1 MDGQFVTNSLA
12 VKLLQMKT
20 VFTGNESAAVIMLST
35 SIDSSEDDARTRLK
49 SLLMSLTE
57 LQPHLAGA
65 GKQNA
70 APKSL
75 N

>member
-1 MDGQFVTNSLA
+1 
-12 VKLLQMKT
+12 
-20 VFTGNESAAVIMLST
+20 MLST